1 MDLAQ
6 DILRLAEKVA
16 QVPGLSVVFSLAV
29 EILKAVQVS
38 VFIVIPLCLPMAF
51 VQIAKNNK
59 KRLRELAHLVA
70 DNLIAIADHV
80 HGKWDDV
87 PDKVKGIL
95 DEFDA
100 SVFSCRLSEIV
111 LTFLLQRPTQYIQS
125 CDQILKDFAF
135 SSSCECR

>member
-16 QVPGLSVVFSLAV
+16 QVPGLSVAFSLAI
-29 EILKAVQVS
+29 EIVNAAQAS
-38 VFIVIPLCLPMAF
+38 YFIVNLLCLPIAF

-59 KRLRELAHLVA
+59 KRLRELAHLVT

-80 HGKWDDV
+80 HGRWDDV

-95 DEFDA
+95 DEFDV
-100 SVFSCRLSEIV
+100 SVLSCRLSEI
-111 LTFLLQRPTQYIQS
+111 F
-125 CDQILKDFAF
+125 
-135 SSSCECR
+135 